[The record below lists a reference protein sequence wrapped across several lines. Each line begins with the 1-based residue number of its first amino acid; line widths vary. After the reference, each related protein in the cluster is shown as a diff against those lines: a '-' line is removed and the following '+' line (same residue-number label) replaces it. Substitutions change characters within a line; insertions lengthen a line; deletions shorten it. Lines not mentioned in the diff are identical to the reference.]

1 MDYPSLEAALKS
13 HFGEDCE
20 ITMEEDETEAW
31 RGMVNGVKMGLYADL
46 VKEARQLLT
55 RSDQEIYE
63 YLRAKAPAWEM
74 ESPALARRSV
84 EIVWMYVVPIR
95 NSPIP
100 LRQPVLRK

>member
-13 HFGEDCE
+13 YFGEDCE
-20 ITMEEDETEAW
+20 ITQEEDESDAW
-31 RGMVNGVKMGLYADL
+31 RGMVNGVKMGMYEDL

-84 EIVWMYVVPIR
+84 EILWMYVDAYTE
-95 NSPIP
+95 
-100 LRQPVLRK
+100 